1 MMDHQ
6 SERPIRIVIGAMGG
20 EGGGLLTRWMADLC
34 ESQNFE
40 VRYTYVPGVAQR
52 TGATTYYLETWP
64 RFADHDTNQSMVCAL
79 MPCPGDVDLL
89 LATEAVEAGRALQ
102 AGFITR
108 SRTTVISSSH
118 RAYAVAEKAAPGDV
132 RTDQQALL
140 SAVESHCQR
149 LVCFDLAACAAAT
162 GSIINAVLFGAVAG
176 AGALPFPREAFT
188 AAIERN
194 TIAAAANLRGFD
206 LGFAIAAGETTDIPV
221 TVTSPTPARAQPTT
235 KILAM
240 MENAFP
246 PDVHEVLRRG
256 MERLID
262 FQDDT
267 YVQAYLDRLQPVLET
282 DRDNGGED
290 RGYALTRDTARWL
303 VRLMAYDDIIR
314 VADLKTRRSRFA
326 RVRNDVRASDSQA
339 VRISDY
345 LKPGLDELVSILPP
359 KLASRILSFSTRSGF
374 GTSGFPMKIKTST
387 VTGFLTLR
395 AIACLRS
402 RRSRSYRYVI
412 EQSKIENWLDQL
424 LAAARRD
431 YDLALEVAACAGLIK
446 GYGPTH
452 RRSAGQ
458 FEAVLE
464 QAPQVNASTLR
475 ELRAAAGAENT

>member
-1 MMDHQ
+1 
-6 SERPIRIVIGAMGG
+6 
-20 EGGGLLTRWMADLC
+20 
-34 ESQNFE
+34 
-40 VRYTYVPGVAQR
+40 
-52 TGATTYYLETWP
+52 
-64 RFADHDTNQSMVCAL
+64 
-79 MPCPGDVDLL
+79 
-89 LATEAVEAGRALQ
+89 
-102 AGFITR
+102 
-108 SRTTVISSSH
+108 
-118 RAYAVAEKAAPGDV
+118 
-132 RTDQQALL
+132 
-140 SAVESHCQR
+140 
-149 LVCFDLAACAAAT
+149 
-162 GSIINAVLFGAVAG
+162 
-176 AGALPFPREAFT
+176 
-188 AAIERN
+188 
-194 TIAAAANLRGFD
+194 
-206 LGFAIAAGETTDIPV
+206 
-221 TVTSPTPARAQPTT
+221 
-235 KILAM
+235 
-240 MENAFP
+240 
-246 PDVHEVLRRG
+246 
-256 MERLID
+256 
-262 FQDDT
+262 
-267 YVQAYLDRLQPVLET
+267 
-282 DRDNGGED
+282 
-290 RGYALTRDTARWL
+290 
-303 VRLMAYDDIIR
+303 MAYDDIIR

-326 RVRNDVRASDSQA
+326 RVRDDVRASDSQV